1 MNYYFEWVGTEMMD
15 ELFVSDSRIRPQ
27 FSSNILQLHG
37 VYYLCKTERH
47 NGCRIATLTYFNI
60 NLKPK

>member
-15 ELFVSDSRIRPQ
+15 ELLVSDSRIRPQ

-37 VYYLCKTERH
+37 VYYLC
-47 NGCRIATLTYFNI
+47 
-60 NLKPK
+60 

>member
-15 ELFVSDSRIRPQ
+15 ELLVSDSRIRPQ
-27 FSSNILQLHG
+27 FSSNIRQLHG

-47 NGCRIATLTYFNI
+47 NSCRTAIHTHILI
-60 NLKPK
+60 